1 LGAVADGDSKRE
13 PHETLLPTL
22 TLSLLGGGHSEVGA
36 APAMPV
42 VTPEDVSVD
51 EPFDEPAED
60 LPDEPAYASDGV
72 TANSPLAALVDSA
85 QGSPVIDGERRGAR
99 RGDMIGHRYIVEG
112 QIGRGGM
119 GRVLRVRHQVLGK
132 PFALKLIK
140 APIATQARMREMFYR
155 EARLASAMTHD
166 NVCTIVDF
174 GDDPVFGLFMV
185 MELLEGR
192 TLHHKIRHD
201 GKFAPKVAC
210 DVMWQIGEA
219 VRYIHSRAIIHGDIK
234 SENILLTRAP
244 DRRRVVKLLDF
255 GLARPDVGIRTERIE
270 GTPEYLAPE
279 RIRDGAPA
287 SAASDIYAL
296 GILFYELLVGDLP
309 FRGTVEEVFRQHME
323 LRVPRPS
330 EKINDPTFDVRAD
343 EIIARATDPDP
354 TQRHADAAAFL
365 YELRTLMNM
374 LGMETGRRRPAAT
387 DATASKRF
395 TAPDHRERGG
405 AEVFLQA
412 PIPLAAVDKAGNV
425 RVANDAFLE
434 FLGVAGEAAGINLA
448 DSGFTEVYPALI
460 DDLAACL
467 DKRTQ
472 VKRILYLNEGGGKVV
487 QVAVVLSPAK
497 PSASVTAGE
506 IHIALHPLA
515 RLSG

>member
-1 LGAVADGDSKRE
+1 MADGDSKRE
-13 PHETLLPTL
+13 VHETLLPTL
-22 TLSLLGGGHSEVGA
+22 TLSLLGGHSDAALAVPEVS
-36 APAMPV
+36 
-42 VTPEDVSVD
+42 PEEVSADQSLD
-51 EPFDEPAED
+51 EPFED
-60 LPDEPAYASDGV
+60 LAGDSASFPSEGV
-72 TANSPLAALVDSA
+72 TANSPIA
-85 QGSPVIDGERRGAR
+85 GFIEGTGGTPVIDGERRGAR
-99 RGDMIGHRYIVEG
+99 RGDIIGHRYIVEG

-119 GRVLRVRHQVLGK
+119 GRVLRVRHQALGK

-155 EARLASAMTHD
+155 EARLASAMSHD

-185 MELLEGR
+185 MEMLEGR
-192 TLHHKIRHD
+192 TLHHKLRHD
-201 GKFAPKVAC
+201 GRFAPKVAC

-219 VRYIHSRAIIHGDIK
+219 LRYIHSRAIVHGDIK
-234 SENILLTRAP
+234 SENILLTRSP

-287 SAASDIYAL
+287 SVASDIYAL

-309 FRGTVEEVFRQHME
+309 FRGTVEEVFRQHVE
-323 LRVPRPS
+323 ERVPKPS
-330 EKINDPTFDVRAD
+330 ERIDDPTFDVRAD
-343 EIIARATDPDP
+343 EIIARATARDPAE
-354 TQRHADAAAFL
+354 RHPDAPAFL

-374 LGMETGRRRPAAT
+374 LGMETGRRRPVASDSAT
-387 DATASKRF
+387 SKRF
-395 TAPDHRERGG
+395 SAPDNRERGG

-412 PIPLAAVDKAGNV
+412 PVPLAAVDKAGNV

-448 DSGFTEVYPALI
+448 DSGLTEVYPALV

-467 DKRTQ
+467 DKRRQ
-472 VKRILYLNEGGGKVV
+472 VKRILYLNEGGGHVV
-487 QVAVVLSPAK
+487 QVAVVLTPAGT
-497 PSASVTAGE
+497 AATVTAGE
-506 IHIALHPLA
+506 IHLALHPLA
-515 RLSG
+515 RLSGE